1 MPEKCLT
8 VPKSR
13 EISKKDLHKIL
24 KEKLKLDKNIIG
36 LLVNSEGSIK
46 SKSFFEKVSDK
57 ITGK

>member
-8 VPKSR
+8 VPDSR
-13 EISKKDLHKIL
+13 ELSKKDLHKIF

-46 SKSFFEKVSDK
+46 SKPFFKKVSDK

>member
-8 VPKSR
+8 VPDSR

-24 KEKLKLDKNIIG
+24 KEQLKLDKNIIG